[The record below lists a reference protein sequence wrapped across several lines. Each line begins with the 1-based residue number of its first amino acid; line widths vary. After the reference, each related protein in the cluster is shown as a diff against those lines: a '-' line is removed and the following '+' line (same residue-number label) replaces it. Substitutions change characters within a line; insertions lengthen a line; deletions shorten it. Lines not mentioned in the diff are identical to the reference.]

1 MLETREP
8 QPKTKLVFSRGEI
21 AIDRN
26 KPVDL
31 EADTEA
37 LSLETLVFERNA
49 HAAPNEPFVKTAG
62 AACTVTYAFEVN
74 TDFPCY
80 RAFDPDRPMRASPA
94 AKMQASQLLVGHF
107 AGPAGHGIAFPDFCL
122 KAKPIILQ
130 AKGDAFAPTSES
142 IHDAYDFK
150 RMVTCAP
157 LDSHAHVSGPI
168 VPVPEVPIGW
178 PLP

>member
-1 MLETREP
+1 MNGKEVSLHPSWGLRPVLVLETREP

-26 KPVDL
+26 KPVDP

-49 HAAPNEPFVKTAG
+49 HAAPNEPFVKAAG
-62 AACTVTYAFEVN
+62 AACTVTYRFEVN

-80 RAFDPDRPMRASPA
+80 RAFDPERPMRASAA

-107 AGPAGHGIAFPDFCL
+107 AGPTGHGIAFPDFCL

-130 AKGDAFAPTSES
+130 AKGDTFAPT
-142 IHDAYDFK
+142 
-150 RMVTCAP
+150 
-157 LDSHAHVSGPI
+157 HANRSAMTQRLQADGHLRSA
-168 VPVPEVPIGW
+168 E
-178 PLP
+178 LE